1 MRPRQW
7 LTTLYRSFARRLS
20 PPADPPA
27 PVALARPDDAI
38 VAPMAGK
45 SSAATIALVLFLLVG
60 LVSIAAGLHNALAE
74 SNDTQWWPSR
84 FLLLG
89 HDPYRAYLDF
99 IHGLPSPYP
108 HFLNQVPN
116 YPAFGLFFLWPLAAL
131 PWPAARL
138 AWGLSNVL
146 FAILLIYL
154 LYRICLAKWRPVLTL
169 LLFAFFVT
177 GMPFR
182 NTLTLGQQ
190 GLFAVLCFTA
200 AVYAQQ
206 RDKKFLG
213 ALFLAI
219 SWFKYSLTFPLSILF
234 LTRKGWPI
242 VAGAVAINLILT
254 LGLAL
259 WIHENPLT
267 LLWEPIAVARQGGVW
282 TGTTDL
288 FSIAQILGL
297 KGEGLVAALDL
308 VIVAA
313 ALVARFRA
321 TSGDEYLV
329 ITMLSLVA
337 LVWCVH
343 SSYDIVVLMLPVC
356 YLLSASHRYPASFDR
371 ASVKIMLAMLAYA
384 ILYFWY
390 FARVLDGAAKMFPG
404 PVLGH
409 AVGAFYWSG
418 VLGLYS
424 SLALAIALILRGDEA
439 GNRGSG

>member
-7 LTTLYRSFARRLS
+7 IAKLYRSFARSLS
-20 PPADPPA
+20 PPADPTA
-27 PVALARPDDAI
+27 PVALARPGGALF
-38 VAPMAGK
+38 APMAGK
-45 SSAATIALVLFLLVG
+45 SSAATLALILVLLVS
-60 LVSIAAGLHNALAE
+60 LASIAAGLQNALVE

-84 FLLLG
+84 FLLFG
-89 HDPYRAYLDF
+89 QDPFRAYLDF

-108 HFLNQVPN
+108 HFLYQVPN
-116 YPAFGLFFLWPLAAL
+116 YPAAGLFFLWPLAAL

-154 LYRICLAKWRPVLTL
+154 LYRICFAKWHPVLTL

-206 RDKKFLG
+206 RDKKFLSI
-213 ALFLAI
+213 LFLAI

-242 VAGAVAINLILT
+242 VAGAAALNLILT

-267 LLWEPIAVARQGGVW
+267 LLWEPIEVARQGGVW

-288 FSIAQILGL
+288 FSIAHILGL

-321 TSGDEYLV
+321 TPGDEHLV
-329 ITMLSLVA
+329 VAMLSLVA

-356 YLLSASHRYPASFDR
+356 YLLSAAHRYPATFDR
-371 ASVKIMLAMLAYA
+371 ASVKIMLAALAYGV
-384 ILYFWY
+384 LYFWY
-390 FARVLDGAAKMFPG
+390 FARVLDGAAKIFPG
-404 PVLGH
+404 PVFGH
-409 AVGAFYWSG
+409 VVGAFYWSG

-424 SLALAIALILRGDEA
+424 SLALTFVLILRGDAA